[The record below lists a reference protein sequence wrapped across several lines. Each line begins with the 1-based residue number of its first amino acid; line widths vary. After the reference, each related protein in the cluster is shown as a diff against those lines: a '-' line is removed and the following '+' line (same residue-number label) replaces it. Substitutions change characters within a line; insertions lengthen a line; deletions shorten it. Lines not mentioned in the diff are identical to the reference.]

1 MQNDGSVNTQANADI
16 RPGSGRPEPLGVT
29 PDDDGVNV
37 AVFSAHAE
45 EIVLCLYDA
54 AGEAEQA
61 RFALPERSGD
71 VFHGY
76 IPGVKQGTRYGLRA
90 RGPWAPWAGHRFND
104 AKLLLDP
111 YATAIDRP
119 FVLDPSMFDA
129 PPGAR
134 EPDRRDSGFA
144 MPKGIVPRPQP
155 ALLWAGAPDWERTTI
170 AEVNVRGFSKLH
182 PGVPEALRGT
192 FAGLASPA
200 GIKHFRAL
208 GITTLELMPAM
219 AWVDER
225 HLGPLGLSN
234 YWGYN
239 PVAMLAPDPRLA
251 PGGWAEVREA
261 VAALNAAGIE
271 VLLDVVYNHSGEGD
285 EHGPVLSFKGLDNA
299 SYYRLDPSDPSRY
312 VDDAGCG
319 NIFAA
324 DSMPV
329 VRLVLDSLR
338 AWARYGGING
348 FRFDLMPVL
357 SRRRLG
363 FDPQAPIIAAI
374 AQDPLLRELK
384 IVAEP
389 WDVGPGGY
397 QLGSF
402 DGLWGEWNDR
412 YRDGVRR
419 FWSGRAG
426 PAELAAR
433 VSGSADLFGRK
444 RHPSRSINF
453 VTAHDGFTLADL
465 VGYDGKHNEA
475 NGERNRDGRDENWS
489 WNNGVEGTTDDPA
502 IKAARDRDQRNL
514 LSTLIL
520 SRGTPML
527 GPGSEL
533 GQTQRGNNNAYSQDN
548 PLAWIDWSRPDHPL
562 LGVIRSLLDL
572 RAAHPALTRDRFLT
586 GTALD
591 AAAVNTAAQDGTEI
605 PDVAWRLADGRTP
618 DVGDWEHPKDPTLI
632 GVLAAP
638 GRAPGGPVDR
648 VTVVFHA
655 GHQRLDLRL
664 PEPRPGWRWIRAFDT
679 AAGPLPGG
687 ARGGQEGDE
696 AGLEP
701 RSVALF
707 VEREERGR
715 GARGPT
721 SPDEVVAV
729 LAAAAGIAPDWFA
742 ARGDRRR
749 VSTDSQRALLG
760 GMGLEAGTDGEA
772 RDSLARLSDRRLRAL
787 PPSVV
792 AHVGGTVTLDV
803 VTEGFG
809 GRRAVVILRE
819 DGSEDRH
826 RLDLDSADRAVIE
839 APDGRGGLRARLAL
853 PPQPAGRHRVVLD
866 GDLAGASL
874 LTVAPRRCFIPSD
887 YREGRRGFGVSAH
900 LYTLRRGG
908 DGGVGD
914 FTTLGVFAEETARHG
929 GDFVG
934 LNPMHAQF
942 AADRSRASPYNPSDR
957 RFLDPLYIDVAAPQV
972 TGETPEVGRILARRA
987 GVLDALRGTAA
998 VDYPGV
1004 WAVKAEVLE
1013 VAFAS
1018 FDCRGAAGSGDA
1030 DLAAFERFVA
1040 GGGEAL
1046 RRFATFEAIA
1056 ESLPRIPWQLWDAA
1070 LRDPAGRGVERFA
1083 EAQAVR
1089 VRFHLY
1095 LQWIA
1100 STQFEAAAARADVA
1114 GLSLGFYRDI
1124 AVGTAPDG
1132 AEAWAEAG
1140 NFARG
1145 VSIGA
1150 PPDPFSATG
1159 QVWSLPPPNPV
1170 AEASDMFGHLLSAN
1184 MKHAGALRID
1194 HAMGLQRLFWVP
1206 DGASGEHGAYVG
1218 YDLERNLA
1226 DVALESHRARCLVIG
1241 EDLGTVPDGFR
1252 DRLDAADV
1260 LSYRVMFFEREGLR
1274 FQPRGDYPSKAVA
1287 CVATHDLPTLAGWWN
1302 GADFTERG
1310 AIGHMTREDADRAAL
1325 DREAEKRLFAEA
1337 VGVEVGDGEAVSRAV
1352 IDAAHRF
1359 VAETPCML
1367 AVAQAEDLVGETV
1380 AVNLPGTS
1388 HERPNWQRKLEPD
1401 VTEIFAAAGGR
1412 LPGRARGTGVDPEHG
1427 PAATLGSPPRPVREE
1442 RRTPRVS

>member
-1 MQNDGSVNTQANADI
+1 MQNDEPVTTQGPPDV
-16 RPGSGRPEPLGVT
+16 RPGPGRPEPLGVT
-29 PDDDGVNV
+29 PDDAGVNV
-37 AVFSAHAE
+37 AVFSAHADE
-45 EIVLCLYDA
+45 VIVCLYDA

-61 RFALPERSGD
+61 RFALPDRSGD
-71 VFHGY
+71 VFHGH
-76 IPGVKQGTRYGLRA
+76 IPGVKPGTRYGLRA

-144 MPKGIVPRPQP
+144 MPKAIVGQPQDAP
-155 ALLWAGAPDWERTTI
+155 PWAGAPPWERTTI
-170 AEVNVRGFSKLH
+170 AEVHVRGFSKLH

-192 FAGLASPA
+192 FAGLTSPA
-200 GIKHFRAL
+200 AIAHFTAL

-239 PVAMLAPDPRLA
+239 PVALLAPDPRLA

-338 AWARYGGING
+338 AWARYGGVDG

-357 SRRRLG
+357 GRRRSG
-363 FDPQAPIIAAI
+363 FDAQAPIIAAI
-374 AQDPLLRELK
+374 AQDPLLRGLK

-419 FWSGRAG
+419 FWSGRGG

-433 VSGSADLFGRK
+433 VSGSADLLGAK

-465 VGYDGKHNEA
+465 VAHDGKHNEA
-475 NGERNRDGRDENWS
+475 NGEQNRDDRDQNWS
-489 WNNGVEGTTDDPA
+489 WNNGNEGASGDPA
-502 IKAARDRDQRNL
+502 IAAARDRDQRNL
-514 LSTLIL
+514 LATLIL

-548 PLAWIDWSRPDHPL
+548 ALAWIDWSQPDHPL
-562 LGVIRSLLDL
+562 PGIIRSLLDL
-572 RAAHPALTRDRFLT
+572 RTAHPALTRDRFLT
-586 GTALD
+586 GTAL
-591 AAAVNTAAQDGTEI
+591 NIAAQDGTEI
-605 PDVAWRLADGRTP
+605 PDVVWRLADGRTP
-618 DVGDWEHPKDPTLI
+618 DVGDWEHPRDPTLI

-638 GRAPGGPVDR
+638 GRAPGAPVDR
-648 VTVVFHA
+648 VTVAFHA

-664 PEPRPGWRWIRAFDT
+664 PEPRPGWHWIRAFDT
-679 AAGPLPGG
+679 AAQGVPGD
-687 ARGGQEGDE
+687 AEVSEQ
-696 AGLEP
+696 AGVEP
-701 RSVALF
+701 RSVILF
-707 VEREERGR
+707 VEREVLDRR
-715 GARGPT
+715 TRRPT
-721 SPDEVVAV
+721 SSDEVVAV
-729 LAAAAGIAPDWFA
+729 LAGAAGIAPAWFETS
-742 ARGDRRR
+742 GEIHR
-749 VSTDSQRALLG
+749 VSTDSQRALLCS
-760 GMGLEAGTDGEA
+760 MGLAAGTDGEA

-787 PPSVV
+787 PPSIV
-792 AHVGGTVTLDV
+792 AHTGVTATLDIV
-803 VTEGFG
+803 AEGLA
-809 GRRAVVILRE
+809 GRHDLVILRQ
-819 DGSEDRH
+819 DGSEERH
-826 RLDLDSADRAVIE
+826 RLDLDSIDRAPIE
-839 APDGRGGLRARLAL
+839 APDGRRAVRARLEL
-853 PPQPAGRHRVVLD
+853 PPQPAGRHRVVLE
-866 GDLAGASL
+866 GNIAGASL
-874 LTVAPRRCFIPSD
+874 LTVAPRRCFIPPD

-900 LYTLRRGG
+900 LYTLRRRG

-972 TGETPEVGRILARRA
+972 AGETPETGRILDSRA
-987 GVLDALRGTAA
+987 GVLDRLRGTAA

-1004 WAVKAEVLE
+1004 WALKAEVLE

-1018 FDCRGAAGSGDA
+1018 FDHRRRGGSRDA
-1030 DLAAFERFVA
+1030 DLTDFERFVLA
-1040 GGGEAL
+1040 GGEAL

-1056 ESLPRIPWQLWDAA
+1056 ETLPRLPWQLWDTS
-1070 LRDPAGRGVERFA
+1070 LRDPAGQGVAAFA
-1083 EAQAVR
+1083 EAHAVR

-1100 STQFEAAAARADVA
+1100 SAQFEAAAVRADAA

-1159 QVWSLPPPNPV
+1159 QVWSLPPPNPL
-1170 AEASDMFGHLLSAN
+1170 ADASAMFGHLLSAN

-1206 DGASGEHGAYVG
+1206 DGASGRHGAYVG

-1226 DVALESHRARCLVIG
+1226 DLALESHRARCLVIG

-1260 LSYRVMFFEREGLR
+1260 LSYRVMFFERDGLE
-1274 FQPRGDYPSKAVA
+1274 FLPPGDYPAKAVA

-1302 GADFTERG
+1302 GADFVERR
-1310 AIGHMTREDADRAAL
+1310 AIGHMSPEDADRAAL
-1325 DREAEKRLFAEA
+1325 DREAEKRLFAKA
-1337 VGVEVGDGEAVSRAV
+1337 VGVEAADGKAVSRAV
-1352 IDAAHRF
+1352 IEAAHRF

-1367 AVAQAEDLVGETV
+1367 AVAQAEDLVGEAV

-1388 HERPNWQRKLEPD
+1388 HERPNWQRKLAPD
-1401 VTEIFAAAGGR
+1401 VTEIFVAAGSR
-1412 LPGRARGTGVDPEHG
+1412 LPMRGRGAD
-1427 PAATLGSPPRPVREE
+1427 LDL
-1442 RRTPRVS
+1442 